1 MGARR
6 DTRRGNRGQT
16 RRGAWAA
23 AVLLLPLIALL
34 APAAAHATV
43 LEKMS
48 VEQLAQRAAL
58 VVEGTVLSTSVDRTG
73 GEVRTDVRL
82 QVRETL
88 KGEPGDV
95 AEFSVPGGTLPDGTV
110 VRVDAMPTFQAGDEC
125 YVFVDVRG
133 WVIAGFQGK
142 ISVVAGTRWTSSM
155 KRAVISARIKKA
167 LRPGDAAAEG
177 AAAPAPS
184 GARASSSP
192 VISSVSPSSASAGT
206 WSLVTIS
213 GSGFGSQEGWVE
225 FTYGN
230 DNVARIGADI
240 HEWSAT
246 EIQCYVPTA
255 VINDEDASA
264 GSGPMWVTS
273 ADGSESAPYSFSVPF
288 GFGSEHWMDPHV
300 TYYINTT
307 GIDNALR
314 ESLVDAGIAKWN
326 AVGTAFQFID
336 GGSTTATIATDGKNV
351 ISWAWGLPDGVI
363 AQSGNLS
370 LNGLMKEADIS
381 FSNAY
386 VWGDGAPGSGTMDIQ
401 SIATHETG
409 YWLVLLDLYGPG
421 DTDKVM
427 YGYGEEESVTRT
439 LSAGDLAGIKWI
451 YPVDTTPPQVKVK
464 NVTAKRGQTVKINFL
479 VYDDTSGE
487 VAWQVDIVTRSGAVK
502 KTWSSDGFDE
512 NYDGWGW
519 VAYRLTLPKGT
530 YGIVVKGMDMAG
542 NEDKAI
548 GTLKVK

>member
-1 MGARR
+1 M
-6 DTRRGNRGQT
+6 
-16 RRGAWAA
+16 
-23 AVLLLPLIALL
+23 
-34 APAAAHATV
+34 
-43 LEKMS
+43 
-48 VEQLAQRAAL
+48 
-58 VVEGTVLSTSVDRTG
+58 
-73 GEVRTDVRL
+73 
-82 QVRETL
+82 
-88 KGEPGDV
+88 
-95 AEFSVPGGTLPDGTV
+95 
-110 VRVDAMPTFQAGDEC
+110 
-125 YVFVDVRG
+125 
-133 WVIAGFQGK
+133 
-142 ISVVAGTRWTSSM
+142 
-155 KRAVISARIKKA
+155 
-167 LRPGDAAAEG
+167 
-177 AAAPAPS
+177 
-184 GARASSSP
+184 
-192 VISSVSPSSASAGT
+192 
-206 WSLVTIS
+206 
-213 GSGFGSQEGWVE
+213 
-225 FTYGN
+225 
-230 DNVARIGADI
+230 
-240 HEWSAT
+240 
-246 EIQCYVPTA
+246 PTA
-255 VINDEDASA
+255 VISDEDASA

-530 YGIVVKGMDMAG
+530 HGIVVKGMDMAG